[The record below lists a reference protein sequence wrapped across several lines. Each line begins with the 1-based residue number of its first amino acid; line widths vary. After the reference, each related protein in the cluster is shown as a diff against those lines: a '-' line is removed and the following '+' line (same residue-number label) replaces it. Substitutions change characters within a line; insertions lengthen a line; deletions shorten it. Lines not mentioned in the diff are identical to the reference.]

1 MRVRRRGTFA
11 AVGGADGR
19 SRVMEMAT
27 THHEGERLL
36 RRVEYELLAKH
47 GHFDDEKV
55 ELLFG
60 RVVPMTPIG
69 PPHSTSTSRLH
80 NLLVT
85 ALGTRAEVRSSSS
98 FAASDVSE
106 PQPDVFVVPP
116 ADYWHEN
123 PTRAQ
128 LVVEVAQSSLARDRG
143 LKLEL
148 YGLAEVDEYWIVDL
162 VHGCVE
168 VYRDRRDGRWE
179 TLTTHR
185 RGEHIAMAAFPDVAI
200 AVDEILPPA

>member
-1 MRVRRRGTFA
+1 MQ
-11 AVGGADGR
+11 
-19 SRVMEMAT
+19 MAS

-36 RRVEYELLAKH
+36 RRVEYDLLAAH
-47 GHFDDEKV
+47 GHFEDEKV

-60 RVVPMTPIG
+60 RVVSMTPIG
-69 PPHSTSTSRLH
+69 PPHVQSTSRL
-80 NLLVT
+80 NVLFIR
-85 ALGTRAEVRSSSS
+85 ALGDRAVVRCQGS
-98 FAASDVSE
+98 FAASDISE
-106 PQPDVFVVPP
+106 PEPDILIVPF
-116 ADYWHEN
+116 ATYWHEH
-123 PTRAQ
+123 PSRAH

-185 RGEHIAMAAFPDVAI
+185 RGEHVAMAACPDVAI